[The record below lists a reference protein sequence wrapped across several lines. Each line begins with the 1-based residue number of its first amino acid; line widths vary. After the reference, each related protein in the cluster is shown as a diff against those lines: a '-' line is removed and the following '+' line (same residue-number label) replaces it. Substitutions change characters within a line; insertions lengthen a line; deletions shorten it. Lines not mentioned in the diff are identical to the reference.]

1 MRQSGTFAAILG
13 LLAACGGEGVRHG
26 GIQAVAG
33 VGGGL
38 LTGAGASAG
47 GSASGG
53 NQSNA
58 SGDSGHEP
66 SGAAGEMTSGGSA
79 RGGSAG
85 SSTGGRVSGTGGVVS
100 SSGAAGQAGTGGLS
114 ATPAAL
120 RPTVNAFCA
129 AARACCAKEPGLT
142 SLDDCEASFALK
154 DQTAQALKRGTV
166 TLDAAGLSRCLAAYE
181 AATTSCEKNSVLDA
195 CSGVVQGT
203 RMEDEPCL
211 VVSECA
217 VTGPKAC
224 VFTDVGGKNGVCK
237 AAPHGKAGD
246 ACTLTCRPNEPC
258 AFSVSGISE
267 ALFTPCLESEG
278 LFCDFTST
286 PFKCQAIRATGAA
299 CEMGDQCGSQGYCD
313 VSNQTCKK
321 RGQLGDTCGECI
333 PSLSCIEGK
342 CKSPPFAAAS
352 TCEGRS
358 LGPY

>member
-1 MRQSGTFAAILG
+1 MRQSGTFAAMLG
-13 LLAACGGEGVRHG
+13 LLAACGGESVRHG
-26 GIQAVAG
+26 DIQAVAG

-38 LTGAGASAG
+38 VTGAGASAG
-47 GSASGG
+47 GSASGGNQSSASGG

-66 SGAAGEMTSGGSA
+66 SGGSA

-85 SSTGGRVSGTGGVVS
+85 SSTGGSVSGTGGVVS
-100 SSGAAGQAGTGGLS
+100 SSGAAGAS
-114 ATPAAL
+114 ATPAVL

-129 AARACCAKEPGLT
+129 AARACCAKQPGL
-142 SLDDCEASFALK
+142 SLDDCEASFASK
-154 DQTAQALKRGTV
+154 DQTAQALRRGTV

-217 VTGPKAC
+217 ITGPKAC

-313 VSNQTCKK
+313 FSSQTCKK

-358 LGPY
+358 LGPN